1 MEKNKLDLIVAVVND
16 GFSSEVLKYANEIA
30 EVSATI
36 LKGRGTTN
44 DVEGEEKVSTYSE
57 RETVFI
63 VVQKADKNKI
73 MENLSNRLGLASN
86 AQGVIFSLPVED
98 FATFSKE
105 EQVKVESEEEKTEQ
119 VEEENN

>member
-1 MEKNKLDLIVAVVND
+1 MEKQKLDLIMAIVND

-36 LKGRGTTN
+36 VKGRGTT
-44 DVEGEEKVSTYSE
+44 EGEDDEKQSVYSE
-57 RETVFI
+57 KETVFI
-63 VVQKADKNKI
+63 IVKKEDKNKI
-73 MENLSNRLGLASN
+73 MENLSNHLGLASN

-105 EQVKVESEEEKTEQ
+105 EQVKVENEEEKTEQ
-119 VEEENN
+119 EEEQNS